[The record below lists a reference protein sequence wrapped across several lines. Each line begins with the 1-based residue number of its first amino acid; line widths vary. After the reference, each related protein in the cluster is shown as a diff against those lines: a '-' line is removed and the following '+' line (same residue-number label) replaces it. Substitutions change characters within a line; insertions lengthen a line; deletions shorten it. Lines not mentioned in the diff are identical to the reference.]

1 MAATGLSAARGHGV
15 ATLIQAATL
24 AALWLAWEALARSG
38 LFFEGVVP
46 SSLKVARALAG
57 ILVDPALYGALLVTG
72 TEVAAA
78 LAIGCGLGIAF
89 GLVGAAVPILGEAYE
104 RYIHYLA
111 PTPKIIFLP
120 ILLLLFGVGA
130 GMKIAMGALSAFF
143 PMAIAT
149 LSGLRQVDPVLVR
162 VGRSFHLTRR
172 QMALKIY
179 LPAALRSVL
188 TGLRLSFGF
197 ALVGVLLAEIKMS
210 NRGLGFM
217 AIQFYNHMEIA
228 ELYALLLVI
237 FALAAVVN
245 GLIGRLTP
253 RT

>member
-1 MAATGLSAARGHGV
+1 MAAAGLSASRG
-15 ATLIQAATL
+15 AAILIQAVTL
-24 AALWLAWEALARSG
+24 AALWLVWEAVARSG

-46 SSLKVARALAG
+46 SSLKVARALAA
-57 ILVDPALYGALLVTG
+57 ILADPALYGALLVTG
-72 TEVAAA
+72 IEVVAA
-78 LAIGCGLGIAF
+78 LAIGCGLGLAF
-89 GLVGAAVPILGEAYE
+89 GLMSAAVPIMGDAYE
-104 RYIHYLA
+104 RYVHYLA

-120 ILLLLFGVGA
+120 ILLLLFGVGS

-149 LSGLRQVDPVLVR
+149 LSGLRQVDPILVR

-179 LPAALRSVL
+179 LPAALRPVL

-217 AIQFYNHMEIA
+217 AIQFYNHLEIA

-237 FALAAVVN
+237 FALAAAVN
-245 GLIGRLTP
+245 GLIGRAVP
-253 RT
+253 RA